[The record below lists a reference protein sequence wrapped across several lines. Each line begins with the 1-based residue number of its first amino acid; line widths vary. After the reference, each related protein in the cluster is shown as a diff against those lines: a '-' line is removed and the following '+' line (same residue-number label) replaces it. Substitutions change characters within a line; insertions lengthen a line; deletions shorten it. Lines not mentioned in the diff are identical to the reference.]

1 MSPTNTDHKDTSP
14 PPAETP
20 PAAAADLPP
29 AGEEGAAPTTDDV
42 MQAAAVRIA
51 ELERES
57 AELKEKWLRA
67 EAELANVRA
76 RARRE
81 VEEARAYA
89 LQKFAADLVETAEN
103 FRRGLASLP
112 PAEPG
117 EPEIITRLRE
127 GFAGIERSFLNTL
140 EKHGI
145 RGEEALGAAFDPHL
159 HEAMAEQESAEHPPG
174 TVVQAWSRAWLLNG
188 RLIKPAMVV
197 VAKPPAEGERKE

>member
-1 MSPTNTDHKDTSP
+1 
-14 PPAETP
+14 
-20 PAAAADLPP
+20 
-29 AGEEGAAPTTDDV
+29 
-42 MQAAAVRIA
+42 MQAAAARIT

-67 EAELANVRA
+67 EAEIANLRA
-76 RARRE
+76 RTRRE

-112 PAEPG
+112 PPEPG
-117 EPEIITRLRE
+117 EPEIIARLRE

-145 RGEEALGAAFDPHL
+145 EGREALGAPFDPHL
-159 HEAMAEQESAEHPPG
+159 HEAMAEQETAEHPPG

-197 VAKPPAEGERKE
+197 VAKPPSTPDSKGRGEG